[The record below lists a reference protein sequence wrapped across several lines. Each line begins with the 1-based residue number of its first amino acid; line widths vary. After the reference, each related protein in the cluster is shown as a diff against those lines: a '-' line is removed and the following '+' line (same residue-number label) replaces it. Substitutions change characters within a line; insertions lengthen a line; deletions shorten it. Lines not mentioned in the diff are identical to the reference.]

1 VQLETKLISWN
12 LIMSDKSIPVKMAI
26 KPLDNLINVKY
37 SQTGASVH
45 TDNLGMRQMQKRVF
59 RERAAQYLLVKAP
72 PASGKSRAL
81 MFVALDK
88 LFNQGIKKVIVTVPE
103 RSIGESFASTA
114 LSQHGFWADWTVK
127 EENNL
132 CTPGGNQGKVQK
144 FLQFLKGN
152 ESVLVCTHATL
163 RFAFEKLTPS
173 DFDGTLIAIDEFHHV
188 SADTDSSRL
197 GALLASVISR
207 SNAHIL
213 AMTGSYFRGDSVP
226 VLNPETEAL
235 FTPVTFNYY
244 DQLNGYQYL
253 KSLGIGHH
261 FYQGRYTDVIHEV
274 LDLDKKTILH
284 IPNVNSGE
292 STKDKI
298 EEVGQIIDS
307 IGTVVSEDRTTGI
320 IAVKRADTGKTLL
333 VADLVNDQDPIKRG
347 GTLKYLTGVAS
358 KNEDAVDIIIA
369 LGMAKEG
376 FDWPFAEHALTVGY
390 RASLTEVIQII
401 GRVTRDSPGKSHAQ
415 FTNLIAQPDAST
427 ELVTLSVNNM
437 LKAITASLLMEQVLA
452 ENFTFKTRRDN
463 DVSPRAGELHIS
475 GFKEPSSTRVRQIV
489 KTDLNDLKAT
499 ILQNDTFARAAIGG
513 LDAEVANKVLIP
525 KIIREK
531 YPDLN
536 EIQVEELRQ
545 QVVTDSVIKNGEVKT
560 VGDSR
565 FIKLQDKFIKVSDLS
580 INLIDQVN
588 PFQRAF
594 EVLSKSVTSGVL
606 RTIQDTIASTKINI
620 TEAEALIIFPKL
632 QKFVK
637 LKGRMPELRSDD
649 PEERRLAEVRV
660 WLQRKKVQMES
671 ERMNQAR
678 NGELFS

>member
-1 VQLETKLISWN
+1 
-12 LIMSDKSIPVKMAI
+12 MSDKSIPVKMAI

-489 KTDLNDLKAT
+489 ETDLNDLKAT

-606 RTIQDTIASTKINI
+606 RTIQDAIASTKINI

-660 WLQRKKVQMES
+660 WLQRKKGQMES

>member
-1 VQLETKLISWN
+1 
-12 LIMSDKSIPVKMAI
+12 MSNESIGDFKSKKPV
-26 KPLDNLINVKY
+26 DNLINVEY
-37 SQTGASVH
+37 SQTGASVN
-45 TDNLGMRQMQKRVF
+45 TDSLGMREMQKRVF
-59 RERAAQYLLVKAP
+59 REKLAQYLLVKAP

-114 LSQHGFWADWTVK
+114 LTEQGFWADWEVK

-132 CTPGGNQGKVQK
+132 CTPGGSQGKVGM
-144 FLQFLKGN
+144 FLRFL
-152 ESVLVCTHATL
+152 SSSDPVLVCTHATL

-188 SADTDSSRL
+188 SADTESSRL
-197 GALLASVISR
+197 GSLLANVIAG
-207 SNAHIL
+207 SNAHVV

-226 VLNPETEAL
+226 VLTTETEAL

-244 DQLNGYQYL
+244 DQLNGYKHL

-261 FYQGRYTDVIHEV
+261 FYQGRYTNVIHEV
-274 LDLDKKTILH
+274 LNLDKKTILH

-298 EEVGQIIDS
+298 EEVGLIIDS
-307 IGTVVSEDRTTGI
+307 IGAVISEHPDTGVLT
-320 IAVKRADTGKTLL
+320 VKRADNGKSILI
-333 VADLVNDQDPIKRG
+333 ADLVNDQDPIKRG
-347 GTLKYLTGVAS
+347 ATLKYLTSVAS
-358 KNEDAVDIIIA
+358 KNREAVDIIIA

-401 GRVTRDSPGKSHAQ
+401 GRVTRDSPGKPHAQ
-415 FTNLIAQPDAST
+415 FTNLIAQPDASN
-427 ELVTLSVNNM
+427 ELITLSVNNM
-437 LKAITASLLMEQVLA
+437 LKAITASLLMEQILA
-452 ENFTFKTRRDN
+452 ENFTFKTRRGN
-463 DVSPRAGELHIS
+463 DDAPRAGELHIS
-475 GFKEPSSTRVRQIV
+475 GFREPSSPRVKQIV

-525 KIIREK
+525 KIIRER

-536 EIQVEELRQ
+536 HLQVEELRQ
-545 QVVTDSVIKNGEVKT
+545 QVVTDSVIKNGEVRT
-560 VGDSR
+560 VGDMR
-565 FIKLQDKFIKVSDLS
+565 FIKLQDKFINVNDLS

-594 EVLSKSVTSGVL
+594 EVLSKSVNTGL
-606 RTIQDTIASTKINI
+606 LKAIQNSIASTRIEI
-620 TEAEALIIFPKL
+620 TEAEALIVFPKL
-632 QKFVK
+632 QKFIK
-637 LKGRMPELRSDD
+637 LQGRMPEIRSDD
-649 PEERRLAEVRV
+649 AEERRMAEVRL
-660 WLQRKKVQMES
+660 WLQRKKAQKES
-671 ERMNQAR
+671 EQLNQAR
-678 NGELFS
+678 NGELFT